1 MTGPILVSD
10 GFADGGSTTAIT
22 ELDEPTLYRLA
33 VAGSDEAVE
42 EITRRASLEP

>member
-1 MTGPILVSD
+1 MSEPILVSD
-10 GFADGGSTTAIT
+10 GFASGGTSTPIT

-42 EITRRASLEP
+42 EIARRANSD